1 MDKRKLAYDRRR
13 MIRRREDRLIFKQD
27 FESISDSAAAL
38 RKTLKEF
45 QENGA
50 KKEVANIF
58 EPIIKNMEE
67 QIHNLDKKLFNLHT
81 YWIRNIE

>member
-1 MDKRKLAYDRRR
+1 MDNRKTTYDRRR
-13 MIRRREDRLIFKQD
+13 MIRRRVDRLIFKKD

-50 KKEVANIF
+50 KKEEAKIF
-58 EPIIKNMEE
+58 EPIIENMEK
-67 QIHNLDKKLFNLHT
+67 QIHNLDKKLFNLHA
-81 YWIRNIE
+81 YWISSSE